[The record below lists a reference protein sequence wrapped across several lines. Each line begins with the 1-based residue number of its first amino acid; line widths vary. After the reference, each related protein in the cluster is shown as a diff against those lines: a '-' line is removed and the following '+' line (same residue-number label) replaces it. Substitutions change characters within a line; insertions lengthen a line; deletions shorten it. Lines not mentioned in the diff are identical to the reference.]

1 MGAKVNY
8 YSPYAAR
15 CDEVAYTDPMT
26 DNELLD
32 IYSDYLISAFGLTT
46 ATGLAALLEGQISHD
61 RIQRFLASQKRTS
74 NDLWAIVKPHIRAIQ
89 QDDGVLIIDDSIAE
103 KPYTDENDIICW
115 HYDHTTGGLTKG
127 INFLTALY
135 HAGDT
140 SLPVSF
146 TVIAKTEHYID
157 KKDGKEKRR
166 SPVGK
171 NESYRTMLQ
180 QAVTNRIP
188 FRFVLNDVWFAS
200 AENMVFV
207 KQTLQKDFVMPL
219 KANRKVALNAAD
231 KQHGRYVSVATLE
244 LEAQTPH
251 EIYLEGV
258 AFPLLLIKQVFANE
272 DGSTGL
278 LYLVTSDRTLTY
290 DAITI
295 LYRKRWNVE
304 PYHKSLKQNASLE
317 RSPTHTVTT
326 QTNHF
331 FAALCG
337 YIKLELL
344 KGETQLTHFA
354 LKAKLYARALQ
365 MAFEALRE
373 LQPVRLAA

>member
-1 MGAKVNY
+1 
-8 YSPYAAR
+8 
-15 CDEVAYTDPMT
+15 MT
-26 DNELLD
+26 DKELLD

-46 ATGLAALLEGQISHD
+46 ATGLASLLEGHISHD
-61 RIQRFLASQKRTS
+61 RIQRFLASKKQTS
-74 NDLWAIVKPHIRAIQ
+74 AELWTIVKPHVRAIQ
-89 QDDGVLIIDDSIAE
+89 QEDGVLIFDDSIAE

-115 HYDHTTGGLTKG
+115 HYDHTTGGTIKG

-135 HAGDT
+135 HAANT
-140 SLPVSF
+140 SLPVGF
-146 TVIAKTEHYID
+146 RVIAKTEHYID
-157 KKDGKEKRR
+157 KKDGKSKRR

-171 NESYRTMLQ
+171 NEYYREMLQ
-180 QAVTNRIP
+180 QAVTNRIL
-188 FRFVLNDVWFAS
+188 FRYVLNDVWFAS
-200 AENMVFV
+200 AENMQFI
-207 KQTLQKDFVMPL
+207 KQTVLKDFVMPI
-219 KANRKVALNAAD
+219 KANRKVALNAHD
-231 KQHGRYVSVATLE
+231 KQLGRFVSVATLDFE
-244 LEAQTPH
+244 PH
-251 EIYLEGV
+251 TTREIYLEGV
-258 AFPLLLIKQVFANE
+258 DFPLLLVKQVFANE
-272 DGSTGL
+272 DGSSGV
-278 LYLVTSDRTLTY
+278 LYLVTSDLSLTY
-290 DAITI
+290 DAITT

-344 KGETQLTHFA
+344 KGETKLTHFA